1 MWLKSKKKKKKTKRR
16 NRRKH
21 RDGWGLAGRFLML
34 IMDPHA
40 TRRFHPTHQCTGCPA
55 IHLFFNLFLE
65 SVCLLGVMAA
75 LEEME
80 SSPLFISACSPQ
92 WGSPPFLLPGS
103 RTTVWGPAAQSL
115 SAQGPLQTRG
125 RGDAGRSADGTDWK
139 PRSRV
144 PGPVSGL
151 SSRGLNSARVFSPS
165 FPCWLFPALAV

>member
-92 WGSPPFLLPGS
+92 WGSPRSCCQAPGRQCGVPQLGAS
-103 RTTVWGPAAQSL
+103 VHRGRCRPVDAETRGAAPTALTGNPAA
-115 SAQGPLQTRG
+115 A
-125 RGDAGRSADGTDWK
+125 
-139 PRSRV
+139 
-144 PGPVSGL
+144 
-151 SSRGLNSARVFSPS
+151 
-165 FPCWLFPALAV
+165 FPAPRLWVE